1 MSSTILASNLH
12 VSWDTIGCSLCSSED
27 QLGVP
32 AVCRGSCA
40 LLPPTL
46 LPYSNLPLQVFTARV
61 FEALFSL
68 IETLGC
74 TVCLTSQLFLPAYPY
89 SNVGNPIHQPPCP
102 PKVASHC
109 LANSSCP
116 PWLPISPSLTSLGE
130 CFFLTSLVIEL
141 RHSLIFW
148 QFWLLL
154 LLLFFSL
161 VFIIL
166 LVVSIYASILTGTLK
181 GF

>member
-1 MSSTILASNLH
+1 MPAGAGSGAAATLVPALVPGTLLSQHNLLTICFSMSSTILASNLH

-116 PWLPISPSLTSLGE
+116 P
-130 CFFLTSLVIEL
+130 
-141 RHSLIFW
+141 
-148 QFWLLL
+148 
-154 LLLFFSL
+154 
-161 VFIIL
+161 
-166 LVVSIYASILTGTLK
+166 
-181 GF
+181 